1 MSEITYEMTQKDN
14 VWLPAAFPA
23 QGRLPTQRY
32 LVRQNCLRQVSDEK
46 AYHQELCLA
55 ANRRVEQPCCK
66 TLHVSLFFD
75 GTGNNL
81 YNDLYQ
87 AVPNHPTNVVRLF
100 QATIGA
106 GYAGGASGKPLLD
119 DVESTGGKYFK
130 YYIPGVGTPFP
141 EIDDLDYS
149 TSGLAFAN
157 RGEDRI
163 NWALL
168 RLIDVLKRVLV
179 NDKIDDDACRK
190 SLEAMSTTWLTQSMS
205 GVHNRYGEFYK
216 QFARLK
222 RELKTAR
229 GQLGR
234 SKSKLLGMKLYVYG
248 FSRGAAEARTFV
260 NWLAELLPPPTGD
273 NQKPSQC
280 LQAKNETDPDCN
292 LPISVEFLG
301 LFDTV
306 ASVGMSHVV
315 PIVEGHMDWAD
326 GTQELP
332 SEATYGGLV
341 KRCVHLVSTHEQ
353 RLSFPMDSIR
363 RSDGTYPAG
372 STEVIYPGVHSDLG
386 GGYPPGEQGKA
397 IGETDGLLL
406 SQIALHEMYAAAFE
420 IGAPLKVDEASLPKD
435 LKKDIW
441 RSLHPDVLDEFE
453 VASDLVNRFNAWR
466 QVTLGLEMPQQPLS
480 DEEAAS
486 FEPVRASVALEQ
498 AMKNQ
503 MDWLTAWR
511 INRYANGMLLG
522 APFFHE
528 APNRDAKKAHYEQS
542 KQAREEKQQ
551 AVLKKRKAQWNEY
564 IIKGEKTPPV
574 LAPGVPDFDPETAQ
588 NQLREAA
595 AEFRNDYHGD
605 QREQHSEW
613 EFLVDTVPRHV
624 IYMLDDHNDLL
635 EYLQMK
641 AAGEWLV
648 KQLFRPVPAAK
659 PGQQE
664 SPESLLVALY
674 DNQVHD
680 SRAWFMYSTFGS
692 REPWGGYFRYRVIY
706 FGTICSRPLSLL
718 SVAGTV
724 AGIVSPSKSSVLFS
738 FKQKKVANTV
748 VEVVGKVSKSIAAE
762 REVTAQ
768 YLTSGE
774 LIPLLAGPEYR
785 KAFTHNV
792 GEVTRQQREFLKE
805 RRLQMTKDDLKARWA
820 GKILEPTPFKEPKK

>member
-1 MSEITYEMTQKDN
+1 MSEVTYEMTQKDN

-55 ANRRVEQPCCK
+55 ANRRVELPCCK

-87 AVPNHPTNVVRLF
+87 AVPNHPTNIVRLF

-141 EIDDLDYS
+141 EINDLDYS

-168 RLIDVLKRVLV
+168 RLIDVLGFSLTQKQMT
-179 NDKIDDDACRK
+179 NSESQK
-190 SLEAMSTTWLTQSMS
+190 SLEAMATTWHTLDM
-205 GVHNRYGEFYK
+205 GGMNNRYGEFYK

-222 RELKTAR
+222 RELKIAR
-229 GQLGR
+229 SQPGR

-260 NWLAELLPPPTGD
+260 NWLTELLPPPTGD

-306 ASVGMSHVV
+306 ASVGISHVV
-315 PIVEGHMDWAD
+315 PVVEGHMGWAD

-363 RSDGTYPAG
+363 RSDGTYPTG

-420 IGAPLKVDEASLPKD
+420 IGAPLKVNAASLPKD
-435 LKKDIW
+435 LKRDIW

-466 QVTLGLEMPQQPLS
+466 QVTLGLAMPQQPLS
-480 DEEAAS
+480 DEEAAC

-498 AMKNQ
+498 AMENQ
-503 MDWLTAWR
+503 MNWLTAWR

-522 APFFHE
+522 MPFFHE
-528 APNRDAKKAHYEQS
+528 APNRDAKKAHCEQS

-551 AVLKKRKAQWNEY
+551 AVLKKRKAQWHEY

-574 LAPGVPDFDPETAQ
+574 LVPGVPDFDPETAQ

-595 AEFRNDYHGD
+595 AEFNSDYRGEW
-605 QREQHSEW
+605 REQSSLKQFAVE
-613 EFLVDTVPRHV
+613 TIAYHV
-624 IYMLDDHNDLL
+624 LYIWDSNDEVK
-635 EYLQMK
+635 EYQHMK
-641 AAGEWLV
+641 TAGDALV
-648 KQLFRPVPAAK
+648 KQLFRPAPAGK

-664 SPESLLVALY
+664 SPESLLVSLY

-680 SRAWFMYSTFGS
+680 SRAWFMYSLLNT
-692 REPWGGYFRYRVIY
+692 REPTGGYFRYRIIY
-706 FGTICSRPLSLL
+706 FGTKCNKPLSLL
-718 SVAGTV
+718 TIAGNV
-724 AGIVSPSKSSVLFS
+724 VGAANPAGAALFF
-738 FKQKKVANTV
+738 FKGKKVGNMLSDAAD
-748 VEVVGKVSKSIAAE
+748 KVPVTKW
-762 REVTAQ
+762 EVTAR
-768 YLTSGE
+768 YLVSGE
-774 LIPLLAGPEYR
+774 LMAMLEGADKI

-792 GEVTRQQREFLKE
+792 GEAAHQQREFLKE

-820 GKILEPTPFKEPKK
+820 GKMLEPTPLEEPKK